1 MIQINHINVIFLA
14 FFTIQ
19 ERRWDKLYLD
29 NTELAVFARNPS
41 ISVRKRRK
49 RARNECQS

>member
-1 MIQINHINVIFLA
+1 MMQIKKINFVLRAA
-14 FFTIQ
+14 FTVE

-41 ISVRKRRK
+41 IFVWKKMLEMSIIL
-49 RARNECQS
+49 EI